1 LQTIEHADVA
11 PEIVIK
17 EEVMSITSPRFHP
30 KRLSAAAVQAAL
42 IGLLASACGGL
53 LAQTSPVQSCNVTG
67 TKPPFCSAVRGD
79 RSEGWSQQG
88 RSEVFAR
95 NGMVTTSQPLAADAA
110 LDILRAGGNAID
122 AAVAMAA
129 TLNLVEPMNE
139 GIGGDLFAVIYVAR
153 ENAVHVLNAS
163 GKAPSGATL
172 AHYNSLGYQW
182 DSSNWGPGS
191 GMPGGILS
199 VTVPG
204 VVWGWQEVLDK
215 YGTMTFQQVL
225 QPAIDYATN
234 GFPVSERISNDWTL
248 PRAIGPVTSSPAN
261 CCTRQDPDSIATWYI
276 NGVKP
281 GPGQIYR
288 NPDLAKTFK
297 LLQQFG
303 RDVFYKGEIAQALV
317 AKSTA
322 LGGTMTLDDL
332 ANYAGEW
339 VTPAHGT
346 YHGYDIFELPPPAQ
360 AWNTIEMLN
369 ILEAC
374 VPQIIPGS
382 TLASLGPTNPKYWH
396 LLVEAKK
403 LSYIDLYGYNAD
415 PDFVSVPLDRLL
427 SKSYAAT
434 LCTKM
439 TSGRASTPGPVGTN
453 ADMGD
458 TIVGSTAD
466 RWGNMVSWVNSN
478 YSTFGSGITVPG
490 YGFVLHNRG
499 QLFTLD
505 PKSPNLIAPQKR
517 PYNTLSAAFVMQNN
531 KPLMTLGLMGGD
543 MQVQGHAQMLVNIL
557 DLGAN
562 VQASTDMARF
572 YHNEVPNTL
581 TLESQLYNLVGPILK
596 GLGHNVQSGN
606 GSPMGGY
613 QALMY
618 TPDPTGA
625 AGCAPTDLSCVL
637 PINGFYR
644 AGSDHRKDGKAA
656 GW

>member
-1 LQTIEHADVA
+1 
-11 PEIVIK
+11 
-17 EEVMSITSPRFHP
+17 MSITSATKGKSHRGVV
-30 KRLSAAAVQAAL
+30 RAAVALSIAGATCWAGAAL
-42 IGLLASACGGL
+42 
-53 LAQTSPVQSCNVTG
+53 AQSPVLSCNVTG
-67 TKPPFCSAVRGD
+67 TKPPFCNGVRGD

-88 RSEVFAR
+88 RSEVMAR
-95 NGMVTTSQPLAADAA
+95 NGLVTTSQPLAADAA

-129 TLNLVEPMNE
+129 VLNLVEPMNV
-139 GIGGDLFAVIYVAR
+139 GVGGDLFAVIYIAK

-163 GKAPSGATL
+163 GKAPTGATL
-172 AHYNSLGYQW
+172 AHYNALGYHW
-182 DSSNWGPGS
+182 DSTNWGPGS

-204 VVWGWQEVLDK
+204 VAWGWQEVLDK
-215 YGTMTFQQVL
+215 YGTMKFQQVL

-234 GFPVSERISNDWTL
+234 GFPVSERISNDWRL
-248 PRAIGPVTSSPAN
+248 PRAIGPVPSSPAN
-261 CCTRQDPDSIATWYI
+261 CCTQQDPDSIATWYI
-276 NGVKP
+276 NGSP
-281 GPGQIYR
+281 PAPGQIYR

-322 LGGTMTLDDL
+322 LGGTMTMDDL
-332 ANYAGEW
+332 ANYTGEW

-346 YHGYDIFELPPPAQ
+346 YHGYDIYELPPPAQ

-374 VPQIIPGS
+374 VPQVIPGS

-396 LLVEAKK
+396 LIVEAKK
-403 LSYIDLYGYNAD
+403 LSYRDLYAYNAD
-415 PDFVSVPLDRLL
+415 PDFVSVPLDTLL
-427 SKSYAAT
+427 SKSHAQS
-434 LCTKM
+434 LCSQIT
-439 TSGRASTPGPVGTN
+439 GRASTPGPVGIN
-453 ADMGD
+453 ADLGD

-478 YSTFGSGITVPG
+478 YATFGSGITVPG
-490 YGFVLHNRG
+490 YGFILHNRG
-499 QLFTLD
+499 ALFTLD
-505 PKSPNLIAPQKR
+505 PNSPNLIAPQKR

-543 MQVQGHAQMLVNIL
+543 MQVQGHAQMLVNVL

-562 VQASTDMARF
+562 VQASTDMGRF

-596 GLGHNVQSGN
+596 GLGHNVSSGN

-613 QALMY
+613 QAIMY
-618 TPDPTGA
+618 LADPTGDP
-625 AGCAPTDLSCVL
+625 GCAPTDLTCTL

>member
-1 LQTIEHADVA
+1 MKMTSIQGRTDYVA
-11 PEIVIK
+11 CSSHKGV
-17 EEVMSITSPRFHP
+17 VRAA
-30 KRLSAAAVQAAL
+30 RGAGLS
-42 IGLLASACGGL
+42 LLLFGCVAISA
-53 LAQTSPVQSCNVTG
+53 LAQSPVQSCNVTG

-79 RSEGWSQQG
+79 RSEGWVPQG

-129 TLNLVEPMNE
+129 TLNLVEPMNV
-139 GIGGDLFAVIYVAR
+139 GVAGDLFAIIYVAK
-153 ENAVHVLNAS
+153 EKQIHVLNAS
-163 GKAPSGATL
+163 GKAPTGATL
-172 AHYNSLGYQW
+172 AHYNALGYQW
-182 DSSNWGPGS
+182 DPSNWGFGS
-191 GMPGGILS
+191 GLPSGGILT

-204 VVWGWQEVLDK
+204 AAWGWQEVLDK

-234 GFPVSERISNDWTL
+234 GYPVSERIANDWNL
-248 PRAIGPVTSSPAN
+248 PRAFGPVPSSPAN
-261 CCTRQDPDSIATWYI
+261 CCTQQDPDSIATWYI

-281 GPGQIYR
+281 GPGQIFR
-288 NPDLAKTFK
+288 NPDLAKTFR

-303 RDVFYKGEIAQALV
+303 RDVFYKGEIARAIV

-332 ANYAGEW
+332 ANYSGEW
-339 VTPAHGT
+339 VTPAHTT
-346 YHGYDIFELPPPAQ
+346 YHGYDVFELPPPAQ
-360 AWNTIEMLN
+360 AWGALEMLN
-369 ILEAC
+369 ILEVC

-382 TLASLGPTNPKYWH
+382 TLASLGPTNAKYWH

-403 LSYIDLYGYNAD
+403 VAYIDLYGYNAD
-415 PDFVSVPLDRLL
+415 PDFVPVPLDRLL
-427 SKSYAAT
+427 SKDYAAT
-434 LCTKM
+434 LCSKM
-439 TSGRASTPGPVGTN
+439 ASGHASTPGPVGTN
-453 ADMGD
+453 ADVGD

-478 YSTFGSGITVPG
+478 YATFGSGITVPG
-490 YGFVLHNRG
+490 YGFILHNRG
-499 QLFTLD
+499 GQFTLD
-505 PKSPNLIAPQKR
+505 PKSPNVIAPQKR
-517 PYNTLSAAFVMQNN
+517 PYNTLSAGFVMNN
-531 KPLMTLGLMGGD
+531 GNPVMTLGLMGGD
-543 MQVQGHAQMLVNIL
+543 MQAQGHAQMLVNIL

-581 TLESQLYNLVGPILK
+581 TLESQLYNLIGPMMK
-596 GLGHNVQSGN
+596 GLGHTVQSGN
-606 GSPMGGY
+606 GGPMGGY

-618 TPDPTGA
+618 TPDPTGSP
-625 AGCAPTDLSCVL
+625 GCAPADLACVA

>member
-1 LQTIEHADVA
+1 MNKL
-11 PEIVIK
+11 
-17 EEVMSITSPRFHP
+17 P
-30 KRLSAAAVQAAL
+30 KRLRTKLAMATSAVL
-42 IGLLASACGGL
+42 IAMMGSVGTSQ
-53 LAQTSPVQSCNVTG
+53 AQTSAVQSCNVTG

-79 RSEGWSQQG
+79 RSEGWAPQG

-110 LDILRAGGNAID
+110 LDILRKGGNAID

-129 TLNLVEPMNE
+129 TLNLVEPMNV
-139 GIGGDLFAVIYVAR
+139 GIGGDLFAVIYIAR

-163 GKAPSGATL
+163 GKAPTGATL
-172 AHYNSLGYQW
+172 AHYNALGYQW

-204 VVWGWQEVLDK
+204 VVWGWQEVLNR
-215 YGTMTFQQVL
+215 YGTMQFQQVL

-234 GFPVSERISNDWTL
+234 GFPVSERIANDWSL
-248 PRAIGPVTSSPAN
+248 PRATGPAPSSPAN
-261 CCTRQDPDSIATWYI
+261 CCTQQDPDSIATWYI
-276 NGVKP
+276 NGAKP
-281 GPGQIYR
+281 GPGQIFR
-288 NPDLAKTFK
+288 NPDLAKTFT

-303 RDVFYKGEIAQALV
+303 RDVFYKGEIARALV

-332 ANYAGEW
+332 ASYSGEW
-339 VTPAHGT
+339 VEPAHGT

-382 TLASLGPTNPKYWH
+382 TLASLGPTNAKYWH

-415 PDFVSVPLDRLL
+415 PDFVPVPLDQLL
-427 SKSYAAT
+427 SKAHAAS
-434 LCTKM
+434 LCAKM
-439 TSGRASTPGPVGTN
+439 SSGHASTPGPIGTN
-453 ADMGD
+453 ADLGD

-490 YGFVLHNRG
+490 YGFILHNRG

-517 PYNTLSAAFVMQNN
+517 PYNTLSAGFVMQNN

-581 TLESQLYNLVGPILK
+581 TLESQLFNLVGPMLK
-596 GLGHNVQSGN
+596 GLGHNVLSGN
-606 GSPMGGY
+606 GGPMGGY
-613 QALMY
+613 QAIMY
-618 TPDPTGA
+618 TADPTGSP
-625 AGCAPTDLSCVL
+625 GCAPTDLTCVA